1 MPATDGTD
9 RDKEIHRME
18 KKLPVKPKSSSVQ
31 SVERAILLLE
41 TLAQENGDLSLTQI
55 AGKLGWPKST
65 VHGLLA
71 TLRDHHYVDQ
81 SPETGRYRLGVRL
94 FELGTQVAR
103 SWVIRDAAKP
113 VMMRLSREFG
123 ETVQLGTEDDG
134 EILYLDKLVSNSLVS
149 ILSDVGLRLPM
160 HCSALGKVLLAHKT
174 PAEVKRIVAQRGLAA
189 MTKRTITSE
198 AKLNRELNQVRERG
212 FAIDDGEIMEGLCC
226 VAAPIWDGN
235 GQVRYAV
242 SISGQ
247 ARSMV
252 GERFE
257 RITEELLLAAKE
269 ISYAMGAR
277 RN

>member
-1 MPATDGTD
+1 M
-9 RDKEIHRME
+9 EIKH
-18 KKLPVKPKSSSVQ
+18 PDKPKSSSVQ
-31 SVERAILLLE
+31 SVERAILLLD
-41 TLAQENGDLSLTQI
+41 TLAQENTDLSLTQI

-71 TLRDHHYVDQ
+71 TLRDHHFVDQ
-81 SPETGRYRLGVRL
+81 SPETGRYRLGIRL

-123 ETVQLGTEDDG
+123 ETVQLGTEEDG

-160 HCSALGKVLLAHKT
+160 HCSGLGKALLAYRT
-174 PAEVKRIVAQRGLAA
+174 PAEIKRIIARRGLPA
-189 MTKRTITSE
+189 MTKRTITTE
-198 AKLNRELNQVRERG
+198 AALHQELSRIRERG
-212 FAIDDGEIMEGLCC
+212 FAMDDGEIMEGLRC

-235 GQVRYAV
+235 GNVRYAV

-247 ARSMV
+247 ARSMS
-252 GERFE
+252 GERLTH
-257 RITEELLLAAKE
+257 ITEELIRAAKE
-269 ISYAMGAR
+269 ISYAMGHR
-277 RN
+277 